1 MKKTM
6 KEIRNS
12 QAMKKFIHNK
22 KAMLGLAIVTILVL
36 AVVFIP
42 LFADLDPYTT
52 DRAAGFN
59 KPPSDAHILGTD
71 DVGRDLF
78 ARLLY
83 GGRISLF
90 VGITSTII
98 SVLIGIPL
106 GLIAGYFRGT
116 AESIIMRTADAF
128 MSFPSM
134 VLILVLVAV
143 FGPSI
148 LTVTVVI
155 GVLGWTAIAKL
166 IYGNV
171 LSIREREYIQ
181 AARAV
186 GVSTKKILFSEVL
199 PNAIPP
205 VWANISFR
213 VAGAI
218 LTESS
223 LSFLGMGVQTPQASW
238 GNIIF
243 AAQNLLV
250 LIGGVHIKQ
259 EHAALFHKKARIGN
273 GGIQIRDVVEGIKG
287 RYRCPDGAVKIQL
300 EQILP
305 EQQQT
310 AGKPQ
315 LLSLIPHHAE
325 HLFRLVDADHIIAR
339 LGEHQG
345 QFAGATAKVGKDA
358 VMDAVSVQLFA
369 DMGIE
374 NVVVGLAV
382 ELIVKIR
389 KLVVGHGVTLPLRY
403 TRPRQ
408 RR

>member
-1 MKKTM
+1 
-6 KEIRNS
+6 
-12 QAMKKFIHNK
+12 MKKFLHNK
-22 KAMLGLAIVTILVL
+22 KAMFGLFIVVLLAL
-36 AVVFIP
+36 AVLLIP
-42 LFADLDPYTT
+42 LFMDLDPYTT

-59 KPPSDAHILGTD
+59 KGPSETHILGTD

-78 ARLLY
+78 ARVLY
-83 GGRISLF
+83 GGRVSLF

-98 SVLIGIPL
+98 SVLVGIPL
-106 GLIAGYFRGT
+106 GLIAGYFRGA

-155 GVLGWTAIAKL
+155 GILGWTAIAKL

-181 AARAV
+181 AAKTS
-186 GVSTKKILFSEVL
+186 GTSTWTILFSEVL

-238 GNIIF
+238 GNIIY
-243 AAQNLLV
+243 AAQNLMV
-250 LIGGVHIKQ
+250 LTARPWVWIPPGV
-259 EHAALFHKKARIGN
+259 
-273 GGIQIRDVVEGIKG
+273 
-287 RYRCPDGAVKIQL
+287 C
-300 EQILP
+300 
-305 EQQQT
+305 
-310 AGKPQ
+310 
-315 LLSLIPHHAE
+315 
-325 HLFRLVDADHIIAR
+325 II
-339 LGEHQG
+339 
-345 QFAGATAKVGKDA
+345 
-358 VMDAVSVQLFA
+358 
-369 DMGIE
+369 
-374 NVVVGLAV
+374 
-382 ELIVKIR
+382 
-389 KLVVGHGVTLPLRY
+389 LVVIGFNFIGEGVRDALDPKTK
-403 TRPRQ
+403 
-408 RR
+408 

>member
-1 MKKTM
+1 MKK
-6 KEIRNS
+6 ILSN
-12 QAMKKFIHNK
+12 QAVKKFMHNR
-22 KAMLGLAIVTILVL
+22 KAVLGLIIVCFLVL
-36 AVVFIP
+36 AVILIP
-42 LFADLDPYTT
+42 IFMKLDPYTT
-52 DRAAGFN
+52 DRAVGFN
-59 KPPSDAHILGTD
+59 KAPCPSHLLGTD

-90 VGITSTII
+90 VGIMSTII

-106 GLIAGYFRGT
+106 GLIAGYFRGI
-116 AESIIMRTADAF
+116 AETVIMRVADAF
-128 MSFPSM
+128 MSFPTM

-181 AARAV
+181 ATKAI
-186 GVSTKKILFSEVL
+186 GMSTPKILLSEVL

-250 LIGGVHIKQ
+250 LT
-259 EHAALFHKKARIGN
+259 ARPWVWFPP
-273 GGIQIRDVVEGIKG
+273 GICI
-287 RYRCPDGAVKIQL
+287 
-300 EQILP
+300 IL
-305 EQQQT
+305 
-310 AGKPQ
+310 
-315 LLSLIPHHAE
+315 
-325 HLFRLVDADHIIAR
+325 
-339 LGEHQG
+339 
-345 QFAGATAKVGKDA
+345 
-358 VMDAVSVQLFA
+358 
-369 DMGIE
+369 
-374 NVVVGLAV
+374 VVVGFNFIG
-382 ELIVKIR
+382 E
-389 KLVVGHGVTLPLRY
+389 GVRDALDPKTK
-403 TRPRQ
+403 
-408 RR
+408 

>member
-1 MKKTM
+1 MR
-6 KEIRNS
+6 EIFKS
-12 QAMKKFIHNK
+12 QSMKKFLHNK
-22 KAMLGLAIVTILVL
+22 KAMLGLAIVVLLVL
-36 AVVFIP
+36 AVLFIP
-42 LFADLDPYTT
+42 LFKDMDPYTT
-52 DRAAGFN
+52 DRLAGFN
-59 KPPSDAHILGTD
+59 SKPSAAHPLGTD

-90 VGITSTII
+90 VGIMSTII
-98 SVLIGIPL
+98 SVAIGIPL
-106 GLIAGYFRGT
+106 GLIAGYFRGP

-155 GVLGWTAIAKL
+155 GILGWTAIAKL

-181 AARAV
+181 ATKAV
-186 GVSTKKILFSEVL
+186 GMKTIPILFTEVL

-238 GNIIF
+238 GNIIY
-243 AAQNLLV
+243 AAQNLMV
-250 LIGGVHIKQ
+250 LT
-259 EHAALFHKKARIGN
+259 ARPWVWIPPGLC
-273 GGIQIRDVVEGIKG
+273 I
-287 RYRCPDGAVKIQL
+287 
-300 EQILP
+300 IL
-305 EQQQT
+305 
-310 AGKPQ
+310 
-315 LLSLIPHHAE
+315 
-325 HLFRLVDADHIIAR
+325 
-339 LGEHQG
+339 
-345 QFAGATAKVGKDA
+345 
-358 VMDAVSVQLFA
+358 
-369 DMGIE
+369 
-374 NVVVGLAV
+374 VVVGFNFIG
-382 ELIVKIR
+382 E
-389 KLVVGHGVTLPLRY
+389 GVRDALDPKTK
-403 TRPRQ
+403 
-408 RR
+408 

>member
-1 MKKTM
+1 MKKILST
-6 KEIRNS
+6 
-12 QAMKKFIHNK
+12 QAVKKFMHNR
-22 KAMLGLAIVTILVL
+22 KAVLGLIIVCFLVL
-36 AVVFIP
+36 AVILIP
-42 LFADLDPYTT
+42 IFMKLDPYTT
-52 DRAAGFN
+52 DRAVGFN
-59 KPPSDAHILGTD
+59 KAPCSGHPLGTD

-90 VGITSTII
+90 VGIMSTII

-106 GLIAGYFRGT
+106 GLIAGYFRGI
-116 AESIIMRTADAF
+116 AETVIMRVADAF
-128 MSFPSM
+128 MSFPTM

-181 AARAV
+181 ATKAI
-186 GVSTKKILFSEVL
+186 GMSTPKILLSEVL

-250 LIGGVHIKQ
+250 LT
-259 EHAALFHKKARIGN
+259 ARPWVWFPP
-273 GGIQIRDVVEGIKG
+273 GICI
-287 RYRCPDGAVKIQL
+287 
-300 EQILP
+300 IL
-305 EQQQT
+305 
-310 AGKPQ
+310 
-315 LLSLIPHHAE
+315 
-325 HLFRLVDADHIIAR
+325 
-339 LGEHQG
+339 
-345 QFAGATAKVGKDA
+345 
-358 VMDAVSVQLFA
+358 
-369 DMGIE
+369 
-374 NVVVGLAV
+374 VVVGFNFIG
-382 ELIVKIR
+382 E
-389 KLVVGHGVTLPLRY
+389 GVRDALDPKTK
-403 TRPRQ
+403 
-408 RR
+408 

>member
-1 MKKTM
+1 MKK
-6 KEIRNS
+6 ILSN
-12 QAMKKFIHNK
+12 QAVKKFMHNR
-22 KAMLGLAIVTILVL
+22 KAVLGLIIVCFLVL
-36 AVVFIP
+36 AVILMPIFMK
-42 LFADLDPYTT
+42 LDPYTT
-52 DRAAGFN
+52 DRAVGFN
-59 KPPSDAHILGTD
+59 KAPCPGHLLGTD

-90 VGITSTII
+90 VGIMSTII

-106 GLIAGYFRGT
+106 GLIAGYFRGI
-116 AESIIMRTADAF
+116 AETVIMRVADAF
-128 MSFPSM
+128 MSFPTM

-181 AARAV
+181 ATKTI
-186 GVSTKKILFSEVL
+186 GMSTPKILLSEVL

-250 LIGGVHIKQ
+250 LT
-259 EHAALFHKKARIGN
+259 ARPWVWFPP
-273 GGIQIRDVVEGIKG
+273 GICI
-287 RYRCPDGAVKIQL
+287 
-300 EQILP
+300 IL
-305 EQQQT
+305 
-310 AGKPQ
+310 
-315 LLSLIPHHAE
+315 
-325 HLFRLVDADHIIAR
+325 
-339 LGEHQG
+339 
-345 QFAGATAKVGKDA
+345 
-358 VMDAVSVQLFA
+358 
-369 DMGIE
+369 
-374 NVVVGLAV
+374 VVVGFNFIG
-382 ELIVKIR
+382 E
-389 KLVVGHGVTLPLRY
+389 GVRDALDPKTK
-403 TRPRQ
+403 
-408 RR
+408 

>member
-1 MKKTM
+1 MR
-6 KEIRNS
+6 EIFKS
-12 QAMKKFIHNK
+12 QAMKKFLHNK
-22 KAMLGLAIVTILVL
+22 KAMLGLAIVVLLVR
-36 AVVFIP
+36 AVLFIP
-42 LFADLDPYTT
+42 LFKDMDPYTT
-52 DRAAGFN
+52 DRLAGFN
-59 KPPSDAHILGTD
+59 SKPSAAHPLGTD

-90 VGITSTII
+90 VGIMSTII
-98 SVLIGIPL
+98 SVAIGIPL
-106 GLIAGYFRGT
+106 GLIAGYFRGP

-155 GVLGWTAIAKL
+155 GILGWTAIAKL

-181 AARAV
+181 ATKAV
-186 GVSTKKILFSEVL
+186 GMKTIPILFTEVL

-238 GNIIF
+238 GNIIY
-243 AAQNLLV
+243 AAQNLMV
-250 LIGGVHIKQ
+250 LT
-259 EHAALFHKKARIGN
+259 ARPWVWIPPGLC
-273 GGIQIRDVVEGIKG
+273 I
-287 RYRCPDGAVKIQL
+287 
-300 EQILP
+300 IL
-305 EQQQT
+305 
-310 AGKPQ
+310 
-315 LLSLIPHHAE
+315 
-325 HLFRLVDADHIIAR
+325 
-339 LGEHQG
+339 
-345 QFAGATAKVGKDA
+345 
-358 VMDAVSVQLFA
+358 
-369 DMGIE
+369 
-374 NVVVGLAV
+374 VVVGFNFIG
-382 ELIVKIR
+382 E
-389 KLVVGHGVTLPLRY
+389 GVRDALDPKTK
-403 TRPRQ
+403 
-408 RR
+408 

>member
-1 MKKTM
+1 MKK
-6 KEIRNS
+6 ILSN
-12 QAMKKFIHNK
+12 QAVKKFMHNR
-22 KAMLGLAIVTILVL
+22 KAVLGLIIVCFLVL
-36 AVVFIP
+36 AVILIP
-42 LFADLDPYTT
+42 IFMKLDPYTT
-52 DRAAGFN
+52 DRAVGFN
-59 KPPSDAHILGTD
+59 KAPCSGHPLGTD

-90 VGITSTII
+90 VGIMSTII

-106 GLIAGYFRGT
+106 GLIAGYFRGI
-116 AESIIMRTADAF
+116 AETVIMRVADAF
-128 MSFPSM
+128 MSFPTM

-181 AARAV
+181 ATKV
-186 GVSTKKILFSEVL
+186 IGMSTPKILLSEVL

-250 LIGGVHIKQ
+250 LT
-259 EHAALFHKKARIGN
+259 ARPWVWFPP
-273 GGIQIRDVVEGIKG
+273 GICI
-287 RYRCPDGAVKIQL
+287 
-300 EQILP
+300 IL
-305 EQQQT
+305 
-310 AGKPQ
+310 
-315 LLSLIPHHAE
+315 
-325 HLFRLVDADHIIAR
+325 
-339 LGEHQG
+339 
-345 QFAGATAKVGKDA
+345 
-358 VMDAVSVQLFA
+358 
-369 DMGIE
+369 
-374 NVVVGLAV
+374 VVVGFNFIG
-382 ELIVKIR
+382 E
-389 KLVVGHGVTLPLRY
+389 GVRDALDPKTK
-403 TRPRQ
+403 
-408 RR
+408 

>member
-90 VGITSTII
+90 VVITSTII

-250 LIGGVHIKQ
+250 LT
-259 EHAALFHKKARIGN
+259 ARPWVWLPP
-273 GGIQIRDVVEGIKG
+273 GI
-287 RYRCPDGAVKIQL
+287 C
-300 EQILP
+300 
-305 EQQQT
+305 
-310 AGKPQ
+310 
-315 LLSLIPHHAE
+315 
-325 HLFRLVDADHIIAR
+325 II
-339 LGEHQG
+339 
-345 QFAGATAKVGKDA
+345 
-358 VMDAVSVQLFA
+358 
-369 DMGIE
+369 
-374 NVVVGLAV
+374 
-382 ELIVKIR
+382 
-389 KLVVGHGVTLPLRY
+389 LVVIGFNFIGEGVRDALDPKTKE
-403 TRPRQ
+403 
-408 RR
+408 

>member
-1 MKKTM
+1 MKKILSN
-6 KEIRNS
+6 KS
-12 QAMKKFIHNK
+12 VKKFLHNK
-22 KAMLGLAIVTILVL
+22 KAMLGLFIVLFLVL
-36 AVVFIP
+36 TVTLLPVFM
-42 LFADLDPYTT
+42 DLDPYTT

-59 KPPSDAHILGTD
+59 KGPSAGHLFGTD

-98 SVLIGIPL
+98 SVLVGIPL
-106 GLIAGYFRGT
+106 GLVAGYFRGA

-171 LSIREREYIQ
+171 LSIREQEYIQ
-181 AARAV
+181 AAKTAGIPTV
-186 GVSTKKILFSEVL
+186 KILFSEVL

-250 LIGGVHIKQ
+250 LT
-259 EHAALFHKKARIGN
+259 ARPWVWLPP
-273 GGIQIRDVVEGIKG
+273 GICI
-287 RYRCPDGAVKIQL
+287 
-300 EQILP
+300 IL
-305 EQQQT
+305 
-310 AGKPQ
+310 
-315 LLSLIPHHAE
+315 
-325 HLFRLVDADHIIAR
+325 
-339 LGEHQG
+339 
-345 QFAGATAKVGKDA
+345 
-358 VMDAVSVQLFA
+358 
-369 DMGIE
+369 
-374 NVVVGLAV
+374 VVVGFNFIG
-382 ELIVKIR
+382 E
-389 KLVVGHGVTLPLRY
+389 GVRSALDPK
-403 TRPRQ
+403 TRE
-408 RR
+408 

>member
-1 MKKTM
+1 M
-6 KEIRNS
+6 KEILKS
-12 QAMKKFIHNK
+12 QAMKKFLHNT
-22 KAMLGLAIVTILVL
+22 KAMFGLFIVVLLAL
-36 AVVFIP
+36 AVLLIP
-42 LFADLDPYTT
+42 LFMDLDPYTT

-59 KPPSDAHILGTD
+59 KGPSETHILGTD

-78 ARLLY
+78 ARVLY
-83 GGRISLF
+83 GGRVSLF

-98 SVLIGIPL
+98 SVLVGIPL
-106 GLIAGYFRGT
+106 GLIAGYFRGA

-155 GVLGWTAIAKL
+155 GILGWTAIAKL

-181 AARAV
+181 AAKTS
-186 GVSTKKILFSEVL
+186 GTSTWTILFSEVL

-238 GNIIF
+238 GNIIY
-243 AAQNLLV
+243 AAQNLMV
-250 LIGGVHIKQ
+250 LTARPWVWIPPGV
-259 EHAALFHKKARIGN
+259 
-273 GGIQIRDVVEGIKG
+273 
-287 RYRCPDGAVKIQL
+287 C
-300 EQILP
+300 
-305 EQQQT
+305 
-310 AGKPQ
+310 
-315 LLSLIPHHAE
+315 
-325 HLFRLVDADHIIAR
+325 II
-339 LGEHQG
+339 
-345 QFAGATAKVGKDA
+345 
-358 VMDAVSVQLFA
+358 
-369 DMGIE
+369 
-374 NVVVGLAV
+374 
-382 ELIVKIR
+382 
-389 KLVVGHGVTLPLRY
+389 LVVIGFNFIGEGVRDALDPKTK
-403 TRPRQ
+403 
-408 RR
+408 

>member
-78 ARLLY
+78 AMLLY

-250 LIGGVHIKQ
+250 LT
-259 EHAALFHKKARIGN
+259 ARPWVWLPP
-273 GGIQIRDVVEGIKG
+273 GI
-287 RYRCPDGAVKIQL
+287 C
-300 EQILP
+300 
-305 EQQQT
+305 
-310 AGKPQ
+310 
-315 LLSLIPHHAE
+315 
-325 HLFRLVDADHIIAR
+325 II
-339 LGEHQG
+339 
-345 QFAGATAKVGKDA
+345 
-358 VMDAVSVQLFA
+358 
-369 DMGIE
+369 
-374 NVVVGLAV
+374 
-382 ELIVKIR
+382 
-389 KLVVGHGVTLPLRY
+389 LVVIGFNFIGEGVRDALDPKTKE
-403 TRPRQ
+403 
-408 RR
+408 

>member
-1 MKKTM
+1 MKKILENQTL
-6 KEIRNS
+6 R
-12 QAMKKFIHNK
+12 KFLRNK
-22 KAMLGLAIVTILVL
+22 KAVFGVIVVALLVL
-36 AVVFIP
+36 AVLLIP
-42 LFADLDPYTT
+42 LFMDLDPYTT
-52 DRAAGFN
+52 DRTAGIN
-59 KPPSDAHILGTD
+59 ARPSSSHILGTD

-83 GGRISLF
+83 GGRVSLF

-106 GLIAGYFRGT
+106 GLIAGYFRGK
-116 AESIIMRTADAF
+116 AESVIMRVADAF

-155 GVLGWTAIAKL
+155 GILGWTAIAKL

-171 LSIREREYIQ
+171 LSIREQEYIQ
-181 AARAV
+181 AARAI
-186 GVSTKKILFSEVL
+186 GMKTGPILLTEVL

-238 GNIIF
+238 GNIIY

-250 LIGGVHIKQ
+250 LT
-259 EHAALFHKKARIGN
+259 ARPWVWIPPGLC
-273 GGIQIRDVVEGIKG
+273 I
-287 RYRCPDGAVKIQL
+287 
-300 EQILP
+300 IL
-305 EQQQT
+305 
-310 AGKPQ
+310 
-315 LLSLIPHHAE
+315 
-325 HLFRLVDADHIIAR
+325 
-339 LGEHQG
+339 
-345 QFAGATAKVGKDA
+345 
-358 VMDAVSVQLFA
+358 
-369 DMGIE
+369 
-374 NVVVGLAV
+374 VVVGFNFIG
-382 ELIVKIR
+382 E
-389 KLVVGHGVTLPLRY
+389 GVRDALDPKTK
-403 TRPRQ
+403 
-408 RR
+408 

>member
-155 GVLGWTAIAKL
+155 GVPGWMAIAKL
-166 IYGNV
+166 IYGIV

-250 LIGGVHIKQ
+250 LT
-259 EHAALFHKKARIGN
+259 ARPWVWLPP
-273 GGIQIRDVVEGIKG
+273 GI
-287 RYRCPDGAVKIQL
+287 C
-300 EQILP
+300 
-305 EQQQT
+305 
-310 AGKPQ
+310 
-315 LLSLIPHHAE
+315 
-325 HLFRLVDADHIIAR
+325 II
-339 LGEHQG
+339 
-345 QFAGATAKVGKDA
+345 
-358 VMDAVSVQLFA
+358 
-369 DMGIE
+369 
-374 NVVVGLAV
+374 
-382 ELIVKIR
+382 
-389 KLVVGHGVTLPLRY
+389 LVVIGFNFIGEGVRDALDPKTKE
-403 TRPRQ
+403 
-408 RR
+408 

>member
-223 LSFLGMGVQTPQASW
+223 LSFLGMGEQTPQASW

-250 LIGGVHIKQ
+250 LT
-259 EHAALFHKKARIGN
+259 ARPWVWLPP
-273 GGIQIRDVVEGIKG
+273 GI
-287 RYRCPDGAVKIQL
+287 C
-300 EQILP
+300 
-305 EQQQT
+305 
-310 AGKPQ
+310 
-315 LLSLIPHHAE
+315 
-325 HLFRLVDADHIIAR
+325 II
-339 LGEHQG
+339 
-345 QFAGATAKVGKDA
+345 
-358 VMDAVSVQLFA
+358 
-369 DMGIE
+369 
-374 NVVVGLAV
+374 
-382 ELIVKIR
+382 
-389 KLVVGHGVTLPLRY
+389 LVVIGFNFIGEGVRDALDPKTKE
-403 TRPRQ
+403 
-408 RR
+408 

>member
-1 MKKTM
+1 MKK
-6 KEIRNS
+6 ILSN
-12 QAMKKFIHNK
+12 QAVKKFMHNQ
-22 KAMLGLAIVTILVL
+22 KAVLGLIIVCFLVL
-36 AVVFIP
+36 AVILIP
-42 LFADLDPYTT
+42 IFMKLDPYTT
-52 DRAAGFN
+52 DRAVGFN
-59 KPPSDAHILGTD
+59 KAPCSGHPLGTD

-90 VGITSTII
+90 VGIMSTII

-106 GLIAGYFRGT
+106 GLIAGYFRGI
-116 AESIIMRTADAF
+116 AETVIMRVADAF
-128 MSFPSM
+128 MSFPTM

-181 AARAV
+181 ATKAI
-186 GVSTKKILFSEVL
+186 GMSTPKILLSEVL

-250 LIGGVHIKQ
+250 LT
-259 EHAALFHKKARIGN
+259 ARPWVWFPP
-273 GGIQIRDVVEGIKG
+273 GICI
-287 RYRCPDGAVKIQL
+287 
-300 EQILP
+300 IL
-305 EQQQT
+305 
-310 AGKPQ
+310 
-315 LLSLIPHHAE
+315 
-325 HLFRLVDADHIIAR
+325 
-339 LGEHQG
+339 
-345 QFAGATAKVGKDA
+345 
-358 VMDAVSVQLFA
+358 
-369 DMGIE
+369 
-374 NVVVGLAV
+374 VVVGFNFIG
-382 ELIVKIR
+382 E
-389 KLVVGHGVTLPLRY
+389 GVRDALDPKTK
-403 TRPRQ
+403 
-408 RR
+408 

>member
-6 KEIRNS
+6 KEIWNS

-83 GGRISLF
+83 GGRMSLF

-250 LIGGVHIKQ
+250 LT
-259 EHAALFHKKARIGN
+259 ARPWVWLPP
-273 GGIQIRDVVEGIKG
+273 GI
-287 RYRCPDGAVKIQL
+287 C
-300 EQILP
+300 
-305 EQQQT
+305 
-310 AGKPQ
+310 
-315 LLSLIPHHAE
+315 
-325 HLFRLVDADHIIAR
+325 II
-339 LGEHQG
+339 
-345 QFAGATAKVGKDA
+345 
-358 VMDAVSVQLFA
+358 
-369 DMGIE
+369 
-374 NVVVGLAV
+374 
-382 ELIVKIR
+382 
-389 KLVVGHGVTLPLRY
+389 LVVIGFNFIGEGVRDALDPKTKE
-403 TRPRQ
+403 
-408 RR
+408 

>member
-1 MKKTM
+1 MKK
-6 KEIRNS
+6 ILNN
-12 QAMKKFIHNK
+12 QAVKKFMHNR
-22 KAMLGLAIVTILVL
+22 KAVLGLIIVCFLVL
-36 AVVFIP
+36 AVILIP
-42 LFADLDPYTT
+42 IFMKLDPYTT
-52 DRAAGFN
+52 DRAVGFN
-59 KPPSDAHILGTD
+59 KAPCSGHPLGTD

-90 VGITSTII
+90 VGIMSTII

-106 GLIAGYFRGT
+106 GLIAGYFRGI
-116 AESIIMRTADAF
+116 AETVIMRVADAF
-128 MSFPSM
+128 MSFPTM

-181 AARAV
+181 ATKAI
-186 GVSTKKILFSEVL
+186 GMSTPKILLSEVL

-250 LIGGVHIKQ
+250 LT
-259 EHAALFHKKARIGN
+259 ARPWVWFPP
-273 GGIQIRDVVEGIKG
+273 GICI
-287 RYRCPDGAVKIQL
+287 
-300 EQILP
+300 IL
-305 EQQQT
+305 
-310 AGKPQ
+310 
-315 LLSLIPHHAE
+315 
-325 HLFRLVDADHIIAR
+325 
-339 LGEHQG
+339 
-345 QFAGATAKVGKDA
+345 
-358 VMDAVSVQLFA
+358 
-369 DMGIE
+369 
-374 NVVVGLAV
+374 VVVGFNF
-382 ELIVKIR
+382 
-389 KLVVGHGVTLPLRY
+389 VGEGVRDALDPKTK
-403 TRPRQ
+403 
-408 RR
+408 

>member
-1 MKKTM
+1 MKK
-6 KEIRNS
+6 ILSN
-12 QAMKKFIHNK
+12 QAVKKFMHNR
-22 KAMLGLAIVTILVL
+22 KAVLGLIIVCFLVL
-36 AVVFIP
+36 AVILIP
-42 LFADLDPYTT
+42 IFMKLDPYTT
-52 DRAAGFN
+52 DRAVGFN
-59 KPPSDAHILGTD
+59 KAPCSGHPLGTD

-90 VGITSTII
+90 VAIMSTII

-106 GLIAGYFRGT
+106 GLIAGYFRGI
-116 AESIIMRTADAF
+116 AETVIMRVADAF
-128 MSFPSM
+128 MSFPTM

-181 AARAV
+181 ATKAI
-186 GVSTKKILFSEVL
+186 GMSTPKILLSEVL

-250 LIGGVHIKQ
+250 LT
-259 EHAALFHKKARIGN
+259 ARPWVWFPP
-273 GGIQIRDVVEGIKG
+273 GICI
-287 RYRCPDGAVKIQL
+287 
-300 EQILP
+300 IL
-305 EQQQT
+305 
-310 AGKPQ
+310 
-315 LLSLIPHHAE
+315 
-325 HLFRLVDADHIIAR
+325 
-339 LGEHQG
+339 
-345 QFAGATAKVGKDA
+345 
-358 VMDAVSVQLFA
+358 
-369 DMGIE
+369 
-374 NVVVGLAV
+374 VVVGFNFIG
-382 ELIVKIR
+382 E
-389 KLVVGHGVTLPLRY
+389 GVRDALDPKTK
-403 TRPRQ
+403 
-408 RR
+408 

>member
-1 MKKTM
+1 MRK
-6 KEIRNS
+6 ILQN
-12 QAMKKFIHNK
+12 QAVNKFIHNK
-22 KAMLGLAIVTILVL
+22 KAMFGLFVVLFLVL
-36 AVVFIP
+36 AVVLIP
-42 LFADLDPYTT
+42 IFMDLDPYTT

-106 GLIAGYFRGT
+106 GLIAGYFRGAT
-116 AESIIMRTADAF
+116 ESIIMRTADAF

-181 AARAV
+181 ASRVV
-186 GVSTKKILFSEVL
+186 GMKTIPILFSEVL

-250 LIGGVHIKQ
+250 LT
-259 EHAALFHKKARIGN
+259 ARPWVWLPP
-273 GGIQIRDVVEGIKG
+273 GICI
-287 RYRCPDGAVKIQL
+287 
-300 EQILP
+300 IL
-305 EQQQT
+305 
-310 AGKPQ
+310 
-315 LLSLIPHHAE
+315 
-325 HLFRLVDADHIIAR
+325 
-339 LGEHQG
+339 
-345 QFAGATAKVGKDA
+345 
-358 VMDAVSVQLFA
+358 
-369 DMGIE
+369 
-374 NVVVGLAV
+374 VVVGFNFIG
-382 ELIVKIR
+382 E
-389 KLVVGHGVTLPLRY
+389 GVRDALDPKTKS
-403 TRPRQ
+403 
-408 RR
+408 

>member
-1 MKKTM
+1 MKK
-6 KEIRNS
+6 ILSN
-12 QAMKKFIHNK
+12 QAVKKFMHNR
-22 KAMLGLAIVTILVL
+22 KAVLGLIIVCFLVL
-36 AVVFIP
+36 AVILMPIFMK
-42 LFADLDPYTT
+42 LDPYTT
-52 DRAAGFN
+52 DRAVGFN
-59 KPPSDAHILGTD
+59 KAPCSGHPLGTD
-71 DVGRDLF
+71 DVGRDLL

-90 VGITSTII
+90 VGIMSTII

-106 GLIAGYFRGT
+106 GLIAGYFRGI
-116 AESIIMRTADAF
+116 AETVIMRVADAF
-128 MSFPSM
+128 MSFPTM

-181 AARAV
+181 ATKAI
-186 GVSTKKILFSEVL
+186 GMSTPKILLSEVL

-250 LIGGVHIKQ
+250 LT
-259 EHAALFHKKARIGN
+259 ARPWVWFPP
-273 GGIQIRDVVEGIKG
+273 GICI
-287 RYRCPDGAVKIQL
+287 
-300 EQILP
+300 IL
-305 EQQQT
+305 
-310 AGKPQ
+310 
-315 LLSLIPHHAE
+315 
-325 HLFRLVDADHIIAR
+325 
-339 LGEHQG
+339 
-345 QFAGATAKVGKDA
+345 
-358 VMDAVSVQLFA
+358 
-369 DMGIE
+369 
-374 NVVVGLAV
+374 VVVGFNFIG
-382 ELIVKIR
+382 E
-389 KLVVGHGVTLPLRY
+389 GVRDALDPKTK
-403 TRPRQ
+403 
-408 RR
+408 

>member
-1 MKKTM
+1 M
-6 KEIRNS
+6 KEILKS
-12 QAMKKFIHNK
+12 QAMKKFLHNK
-22 KAMLGLAIVTILVL
+22 KAMFGLFIVVLLAL
-36 AVVFIP
+36 AVLLIP
-42 LFADLDPYTT
+42 LVMDLDPYTT

-59 KPPSDAHILGTD
+59 KGPSETHILGTD

-78 ARLLY
+78 ARVLY
-83 GGRISLF
+83 GGRVSLF

-98 SVLIGIPL
+98 SVLVGIPL
-106 GLIAGYFRGT
+106 GLIAGYFRGA

-155 GVLGWTAIAKL
+155 GILGWTAIAKL

-181 AARAV
+181 AAKTS
-186 GVSTKKILFSEVL
+186 GTSTWTILFSEVL

-238 GNIIF
+238 GNIIY
-243 AAQNLLV
+243 AAQNLMV
-250 LIGGVHIKQ
+250 LTARPWVWIPPGV
-259 EHAALFHKKARIGN
+259 
-273 GGIQIRDVVEGIKG
+273 
-287 RYRCPDGAVKIQL
+287 C
-300 EQILP
+300 
-305 EQQQT
+305 
-310 AGKPQ
+310 
-315 LLSLIPHHAE
+315 
-325 HLFRLVDADHIIAR
+325 II
-339 LGEHQG
+339 
-345 QFAGATAKVGKDA
+345 
-358 VMDAVSVQLFA
+358 
-369 DMGIE
+369 
-374 NVVVGLAV
+374 
-382 ELIVKIR
+382 
-389 KLVVGHGVTLPLRY
+389 LVVIGFNFIGEGVRDALDPKTK
-403 TRPRQ
+403 
-408 RR
+408 

>member
-1 MKKTM
+1 MR
-6 KEIRNS
+6 EIFKS
-12 QAMKKFIHNK
+12 QAMKEFLHNK
-22 KAMLGLAIVTILVL
+22 KAMLGLAIVVLLVL
-36 AVVFIP
+36 AVLFIP
-42 LFADLDPYTT
+42 LFKDMDPYTT
-52 DRAAGFN
+52 DRLAGFN
-59 KPPSDAHILGTD
+59 SKPSAAHPLGTD

-90 VGITSTII
+90 VGIMSTII
-98 SVLIGIPL
+98 SVAIGIPL
-106 GLIAGYFRGT
+106 GLIAGYFRGP

-155 GVLGWTAIAKL
+155 GILGWTAIAKL

-181 AARAV
+181 ATKAV
-186 GVSTKKILFSEVL
+186 GMKTIPILFTEVL

-238 GNIIF
+238 GNIIY
-243 AAQNLLV
+243 AAQNLMV
-250 LIGGVHIKQ
+250 LT
-259 EHAALFHKKARIGN
+259 ARPWVWIPPGLC
-273 GGIQIRDVVEGIKG
+273 I
-287 RYRCPDGAVKIQL
+287 
-300 EQILP
+300 IL
-305 EQQQT
+305 
-310 AGKPQ
+310 
-315 LLSLIPHHAE
+315 
-325 HLFRLVDADHIIAR
+325 
-339 LGEHQG
+339 
-345 QFAGATAKVGKDA
+345 
-358 VMDAVSVQLFA
+358 
-369 DMGIE
+369 
-374 NVVVGLAV
+374 VVVGFNFIG
-382 ELIVKIR
+382 E
-389 KLVVGHGVTLPLRY
+389 GVRDALDPKTK
-403 TRPRQ
+403 
-408 RR
+408 

>member
-1 MKKTM
+1 MKK
-6 KEIRNS
+6 ILSN
-12 QAMKKFIHNK
+12 QAVKKFMHNR
-22 KAMLGLAIVTILVL
+22 KAVLGLIIVCFLVL
-36 AVVFIP
+36 AVI
-42 LFADLDPYTT
+42 DPYTT
-52 DRAAGFN
+52 DRAVGFN
-59 KPPSDAHILGTD
+59 KAPCSGHPLGTD

-90 VGITSTII
+90 VGIMSTII

-106 GLIAGYFRGT
+106 GLIAGYFRGI
-116 AESIIMRTADAF
+116 AETVIMRVADAF
-128 MSFPSM
+128 MSFPTM

-181 AARAV
+181 ATKAI
-186 GVSTKKILFSEVL
+186 GMSTPKILLSEVL

-250 LIGGVHIKQ
+250 LT
-259 EHAALFHKKARIGN
+259 ARPWVWFPP
-273 GGIQIRDVVEGIKG
+273 GICI
-287 RYRCPDGAVKIQL
+287 
-300 EQILP
+300 IL
-305 EQQQT
+305 
-310 AGKPQ
+310 
-315 LLSLIPHHAE
+315 
-325 HLFRLVDADHIIAR
+325 
-339 LGEHQG
+339 
-345 QFAGATAKVGKDA
+345 
-358 VMDAVSVQLFA
+358 
-369 DMGIE
+369 
-374 NVVVGLAV
+374 VVVGFNFIG
-382 ELIVKIR
+382 E
-389 KLVVGHGVTLPLRY
+389 GVRDALDPKTK
-403 TRPRQ
+403 
-408 RR
+408 

>member
-1 MKKTM
+1 MRPWIRGSSLSRGGGNVKKTM
-6 KEIRNS
+6 KEIWNS
-12 QAMKKFIHNK
+12 QAMKKFVHNK
-22 KAMLGLAIVTILVL
+22 KAMLGLAIVMILVL

-186 GVSTKKILFSEVL
+186 GVSTRKILFSEVL

-250 LIGGVHIKQ
+250 LT
-259 EHAALFHKKARIGN
+259 ARPWVWLPP
-273 GGIQIRDVVEGIKG
+273 GI
-287 RYRCPDGAVKIQL
+287 C
-300 EQILP
+300 
-305 EQQQT
+305 
-310 AGKPQ
+310 
-315 LLSLIPHHAE
+315 
-325 HLFRLVDADHIIAR
+325 II
-339 LGEHQG
+339 
-345 QFAGATAKVGKDA
+345 
-358 VMDAVSVQLFA
+358 
-369 DMGIE
+369 
-374 NVVVGLAV
+374 
-382 ELIVKIR
+382 
-389 KLVVGHGVTLPLRY
+389 LVVIGFNFIGEGVRDALDPKTKE
-403 TRPRQ
+403 
-408 RR
+408 

>member
-1 MKKTM
+1 MKK
-6 KEIRNS
+6 ILSN
-12 QAMKKFIHNK
+12 QAVKKFMHNR
-22 KAMLGLAIVTILVL
+22 KAVLGLIIVCFLVL
-36 AVVFIP
+36 AVILMPIFMK
-42 LFADLDPYTT
+42 LDPYTT
-52 DRAAGFN
+52 DRAVGFN
-59 KPPSDAHILGTD
+59 KAPCPGHLLGTD

-90 VGITSTII
+90 VGIMSTII
-98 SVLIGIPL
+98 SVLVGIPL
-106 GLIAGYFRGT
+106 GLIAGYFRGI
-116 AESIIMRTADAF
+116 AETVIMRVADAF
-128 MSFPSM
+128 MSFPTM

-181 AARAV
+181 ATKAI
-186 GVSTKKILFSEVL
+186 GMSTPKILLSEVL

-250 LIGGVHIKQ
+250 LT
-259 EHAALFHKKARIGN
+259 ARPWVWFPP
-273 GGIQIRDVVEGIKG
+273 GICI
-287 RYRCPDGAVKIQL
+287 
-300 EQILP
+300 IL
-305 EQQQT
+305 
-310 AGKPQ
+310 
-315 LLSLIPHHAE
+315 
-325 HLFRLVDADHIIAR
+325 
-339 LGEHQG
+339 
-345 QFAGATAKVGKDA
+345 
-358 VMDAVSVQLFA
+358 
-369 DMGIE
+369 
-374 NVVVGLAV
+374 VVVGFNFIG
-382 ELIVKIR
+382 E
-389 KLVVGHGVTLPLRY
+389 GVRDALDPKTK
-403 TRPRQ
+403 
-408 RR
+408 

>member
-1 MKKTM
+1 MRPW
-6 KEIRNS
+6 IRGSSLNRRGWECEKDHERNTE
-12 QAMKKFIHNK
+12 QPGYEKFIHNK

-250 LIGGVHIKQ
+250 LT
-259 EHAALFHKKARIGN
+259 ARPWVWLPP
-273 GGIQIRDVVEGIKG
+273 GI
-287 RYRCPDGAVKIQL
+287 C
-300 EQILP
+300 
-305 EQQQT
+305 
-310 AGKPQ
+310 
-315 LLSLIPHHAE
+315 
-325 HLFRLVDADHIIAR
+325 II
-339 LGEHQG
+339 
-345 QFAGATAKVGKDA
+345 
-358 VMDAVSVQLFA
+358 
-369 DMGIE
+369 
-374 NVVVGLAV
+374 
-382 ELIVKIR
+382 
-389 KLVVGHGVTLPLRY
+389 LVVIGFNFIGEGVRDALDPKTKE
-403 TRPRQ
+403 
-408 RR
+408 

>member
-1 MKKTM
+1 MKK
-6 KEIRNS
+6 ILSN
-12 QAMKKFIHNK
+12 QAVKKFMHNR
-22 KAMLGLAIVTILVL
+22 KAVLGLIIVCFLVL
-36 AVVFIP
+36 AVILMPIFMK
-42 LFADLDPYTT
+42 LDPYTT
-52 DRAAGFN
+52 DRAVGFN
-59 KPPSDAHILGTD
+59 KAPCPGHLLGTD

-90 VGITSTII
+90 GGIMSTII

-106 GLIAGYFRGT
+106 GLIAGYFRGI
-116 AESIIMRTADAF
+116 AETVIMRVADAF
-128 MSFPSM
+128 MSFPTM

-181 AARAV
+181 ATKAI
-186 GVSTKKILFSEVL
+186 GMSTPKILLSEVL

-250 LIGGVHIKQ
+250 LT
-259 EHAALFHKKARIGN
+259 ARPWVWFPP
-273 GGIQIRDVVEGIKG
+273 GICI
-287 RYRCPDGAVKIQL
+287 
-300 EQILP
+300 IL
-305 EQQQT
+305 
-310 AGKPQ
+310 
-315 LLSLIPHHAE
+315 
-325 HLFRLVDADHIIAR
+325 
-339 LGEHQG
+339 
-345 QFAGATAKVGKDA
+345 
-358 VMDAVSVQLFA
+358 
-369 DMGIE
+369 
-374 NVVVGLAV
+374 VVVGFNFIG
-382 ELIVKIR
+382 E
-389 KLVVGHGVTLPLRY
+389 GVRDALDPKTK
-403 TRPRQ
+403 
-408 RR
+408 

>member
-1 MKKTM
+1 M
-6 KEIRNS
+6 KEILKS
-12 QAMKKFIHNK
+12 QAMKKFPHNK
-22 KAMLGLAIVTILVL
+22 KAMFGLFIVVLLAL
-36 AVVFIP
+36 AVLLIP
-42 LFADLDPYTT
+42 LFMDLDPYTT

-59 KPPSDAHILGTD
+59 KGPSETHILGTD

-78 ARLLY
+78 ARVLY
-83 GGRISLF
+83 GGRVSLF

-98 SVLIGIPL
+98 SVLVGIPL
-106 GLIAGYFRGT
+106 GLIAGYFRGA

-155 GVLGWTAIAKL
+155 GILGWTAIAKL

-181 AARAV
+181 AAKTS
-186 GVSTKKILFSEVL
+186 GTSTWTILFSEVL

-238 GNIIF
+238 GNIIY
-243 AAQNLLV
+243 AAQNLMV
-250 LIGGVHIKQ
+250 LTARPWVWIPPGV
-259 EHAALFHKKARIGN
+259 
-273 GGIQIRDVVEGIKG
+273 
-287 RYRCPDGAVKIQL
+287 C
-300 EQILP
+300 
-305 EQQQT
+305 
-310 AGKPQ
+310 
-315 LLSLIPHHAE
+315 
-325 HLFRLVDADHIIAR
+325 II
-339 LGEHQG
+339 
-345 QFAGATAKVGKDA
+345 
-358 VMDAVSVQLFA
+358 
-369 DMGIE
+369 
-374 NVVVGLAV
+374 
-382 ELIVKIR
+382 
-389 KLVVGHGVTLPLRY
+389 LVVIGFNFIGEGVRDALDPKTK
-403 TRPRQ
+403 
-408 RR
+408 

>member
-1 MKKTM
+1 MKK
-6 KEIRNS
+6 ILSN
-12 QAMKKFIHNK
+12 QAVKKFMHNR
-22 KAMLGLAIVTILVL
+22 KAVLGLIIVCFLVL
-36 AVVFIP
+36 AVILMPIFMK
-42 LFADLDPYTT
+42 LDPYTT
-52 DRAAGFN
+52 DRAVGFN
-59 KPPSDAHILGTD
+59 KAPCPGHLLGTD

-90 VGITSTII
+90 VGIMSTII
-98 SVLIGIPL
+98 SVLVGIPL
-106 GLIAGYFRGT
+106 GLIAGYFRGI
-116 AESIIMRTADAF
+116 AETVIMRVADAF
-128 MSFPSM
+128 MSFPTM

-181 AARAV
+181 ATTAI
-186 GVSTKKILFSEVL
+186 GMSTPKILLSEVL

-250 LIGGVHIKQ
+250 LT
-259 EHAALFHKKARIGN
+259 ARPWVWFPP
-273 GGIQIRDVVEGIKG
+273 GICI
-287 RYRCPDGAVKIQL
+287 
-300 EQILP
+300 IL
-305 EQQQT
+305 
-310 AGKPQ
+310 
-315 LLSLIPHHAE
+315 
-325 HLFRLVDADHIIAR
+325 
-339 LGEHQG
+339 
-345 QFAGATAKVGKDA
+345 
-358 VMDAVSVQLFA
+358 
-369 DMGIE
+369 
-374 NVVVGLAV
+374 VVVGFNFIG
-382 ELIVKIR
+382 E
-389 KLVVGHGVTLPLRY
+389 GVRDALDPKTK
-403 TRPRQ
+403 
-408 RR
+408 

>member
-1 MKKTM
+1 MKK
-6 KEIRNS
+6 ILSN
-12 QAMKKFIHNK
+12 QAVKKFMHNR
-22 KAMLGLAIVTILVL
+22 KAVLGLIIVCFLVL
-36 AVVFIP
+36 AVILMPIFMK
-42 LFADLDPYTT
+42 LDPYTT
-52 DRAAGFN
+52 DRAVGFN
-59 KPPSDAHILGTD
+59 KAPCPGHLLGTD

-83 GGRISLF
+83 GGRLSLF
-90 VGITSTII
+90 VGIMSTII

-106 GLIAGYFRGT
+106 GLIAGYFRGI
-116 AESIIMRTADAF
+116 AETVIMRVADAF
-128 MSFPSM
+128 MSFPTM

-181 AARAV
+181 ATKAI
-186 GVSTKKILFSEVL
+186 GMSTPKILLSEVL

-250 LIGGVHIKQ
+250 LT
-259 EHAALFHKKARIGN
+259 ARPWVWFPP
-273 GGIQIRDVVEGIKG
+273 GICI
-287 RYRCPDGAVKIQL
+287 
-300 EQILP
+300 IL
-305 EQQQT
+305 
-310 AGKPQ
+310 
-315 LLSLIPHHAE
+315 
-325 HLFRLVDADHIIAR
+325 
-339 LGEHQG
+339 
-345 QFAGATAKVGKDA
+345 
-358 VMDAVSVQLFA
+358 
-369 DMGIE
+369 
-374 NVVVGLAV
+374 VVVGFNFIG
-382 ELIVKIR
+382 E
-389 KLVVGHGVTLPLRY
+389 GVRDALDPKTK
-403 TRPRQ
+403 
-408 RR
+408 

>member
-6 KEIRNS
+6 KEIWNS

-42 LFADLDPYTT
+42 LFADMDPYTT

-250 LIGGVHIKQ
+250 LT
-259 EHAALFHKKARIGN
+259 ARPWVWLPP
-273 GGIQIRDVVEGIKG
+273 GI
-287 RYRCPDGAVKIQL
+287 C
-300 EQILP
+300 
-305 EQQQT
+305 
-310 AGKPQ
+310 
-315 LLSLIPHHAE
+315 
-325 HLFRLVDADHIIAR
+325 II
-339 LGEHQG
+339 
-345 QFAGATAKVGKDA
+345 
-358 VMDAVSVQLFA
+358 
-369 DMGIE
+369 
-374 NVVVGLAV
+374 
-382 ELIVKIR
+382 
-389 KLVVGHGVTLPLRY
+389 LVVIGFNFIGEGVRDALDPKTKE
-403 TRPRQ
+403 
-408 RR
+408 

>member
-1 MKKTM
+1 M
-6 KEIRNS
+6 KEILKS
-12 QAMKKFIHNK
+12 QAMKKFLHNK
-22 KAMLGLAIVTILVL
+22 KAMFGLFIVVLLAL
-36 AVVFIP
+36 AVLLIP
-42 LFADLDPYTT
+42 LFMDLDPYTT

-59 KPPSDAHILGTD
+59 KGPSETHILGTD

-78 ARLLY
+78 ARVLY
-83 GGRISLF
+83 GGRVSLF

-98 SVLIGIPL
+98 SVLVGIPL
-106 GLIAGYFRGT
+106 GLIAGYFRGA

-155 GVLGWTAIAKL
+155 GILGWTAIAKL

-181 AARAV
+181 AAKTS
-186 GVSTKKILFSEVL
+186 GTSTWTILFSEVL

-238 GNIIF
+238 GNIIY
-243 AAQNLLV
+243 AAQNLMVLTARPWVWIPPGVCIILV
-250 LIGGVHIKQ
+250 VIGFNLIGEGVRD
-259 EHAALFHKKARIGN
+259 ALDPKTK
-273 GGIQIRDVVEGIKG
+273 
-287 RYRCPDGAVKIQL
+287 
-300 EQILP
+300 
-305 EQQQT
+305 
-310 AGKPQ
+310 
-315 LLSLIPHHAE
+315 
-325 HLFRLVDADHIIAR
+325 
-339 LGEHQG
+339 
-345 QFAGATAKVGKDA
+345 
-358 VMDAVSVQLFA
+358 
-369 DMGIE
+369 
-374 NVVVGLAV
+374 
-382 ELIVKIR
+382 
-389 KLVVGHGVTLPLRY
+389 
-403 TRPRQ
+403 
-408 RR
+408 

>member
-1 MKKTM
+1 MKK
-6 KEIRNS
+6 ILSN
-12 QAMKKFIHNK
+12 QAVKKFVHNR
-22 KAMLGLAIVTILVL
+22 KAVLGLIIVCFLVL
-36 AVVFIP
+36 AVILIP
-42 LFADLDPYTT
+42 IFMKLDPYTT
-52 DRAAGFN
+52 DRAVGFN
-59 KPPSDAHILGTD
+59 KAPCSGHPLGTD

-90 VGITSTII
+90 VGIMSTII

-106 GLIAGYFRGT
+106 GLIAGYFRGI
-116 AESIIMRTADAF
+116 AETVIMRVADAF
-128 MSFPSM
+128 MSFPTM

-181 AARAV
+181 ATKAI
-186 GVSTKKILFSEVL
+186 GMSTPKILLSEVL

-250 LIGGVHIKQ
+250 LT
-259 EHAALFHKKARIGN
+259 ARPWVWFPP
-273 GGIQIRDVVEGIKG
+273 GICI
-287 RYRCPDGAVKIQL
+287 
-300 EQILP
+300 IL
-305 EQQQT
+305 
-310 AGKPQ
+310 
-315 LLSLIPHHAE
+315 
-325 HLFRLVDADHIIAR
+325 
-339 LGEHQG
+339 
-345 QFAGATAKVGKDA
+345 
-358 VMDAVSVQLFA
+358 
-369 DMGIE
+369 
-374 NVVVGLAV
+374 VVVGFNFIG
-382 ELIVKIR
+382 E
-389 KLVVGHGVTLPLRY
+389 GVRDALDPKTK
-403 TRPRQ
+403 
-408 RR
+408 

>member
-1 MKKTM
+1 MKK
-6 KEIRNS
+6 ILSN
-12 QAMKKFIHNK
+12 QAVKKFMHNR
-22 KAMLGLAIVTILVL
+22 KAVLGLIIVCFLVL
-36 AVVFIP
+36 AVILIP
-42 LFADLDPYTT
+42 IFMKLDPYTT
-52 DRAAGFN
+52 DRAVGFN
-59 KPPSDAHILGTD
+59 KAPCSGHPLGTD

-90 VGITSTII
+90 VGIMSTII

-106 GLIAGYFRGT
+106 GLIAGYFRGI
-116 AESIIMRTADAF
+116 AETVIMRVADAF
-128 MSFPSM
+128 MSFPTM

-166 IYGNV
+166 IYGDV

-181 AARAV
+181 ATKAI
-186 GVSTKKILFSEVL
+186 GMSTPKILLSEVL

-250 LIGGVHIKQ
+250 LT
-259 EHAALFHKKARIGN
+259 ARPWVWFPP
-273 GGIQIRDVVEGIKG
+273 GICI
-287 RYRCPDGAVKIQL
+287 
-300 EQILP
+300 IL
-305 EQQQT
+305 
-310 AGKPQ
+310 
-315 LLSLIPHHAE
+315 
-325 HLFRLVDADHIIAR
+325 
-339 LGEHQG
+339 
-345 QFAGATAKVGKDA
+345 
-358 VMDAVSVQLFA
+358 
-369 DMGIE
+369 
-374 NVVVGLAV
+374 VVVGFNFIG
-382 ELIVKIR
+382 E
-389 KLVVGHGVTLPLRY
+389 GVRDALDPKTK
-403 TRPRQ
+403 
-408 RR
+408 

>member
-6 KEIRNS
+6 KEIWNS

-243 AAQNLLV
+243 SAQNLLV
-250 LIGGVHIKQ
+250 LT
-259 EHAALFHKKARIGN
+259 ARPWVWLPP
-273 GGIQIRDVVEGIKG
+273 GI
-287 RYRCPDGAVKIQL
+287 C
-300 EQILP
+300 
-305 EQQQT
+305 
-310 AGKPQ
+310 
-315 LLSLIPHHAE
+315 
-325 HLFRLVDADHIIAR
+325 II
-339 LGEHQG
+339 
-345 QFAGATAKVGKDA
+345 
-358 VMDAVSVQLFA
+358 
-369 DMGIE
+369 
-374 NVVVGLAV
+374 
-382 ELIVKIR
+382 
-389 KLVVGHGVTLPLRY
+389 LVVIGFNFIGEGVRDALDPKTKE
-403 TRPRQ
+403 
-408 RR
+408 

>member
-1 MKKTM
+1 MKK
-6 KEIRNS
+6 ILSN
-12 QAMKKFIHNK
+12 QAVKKFMHNR
-22 KAMLGLAIVTILVL
+22 KAVLGLIIVCFLVL
-36 AVVFIP
+36 EVILMPIFMK
-42 LFADLDPYTT
+42 LDPYTT
-52 DRAAGFN
+52 DRAVGFN
-59 KPPSDAHILGTD
+59 KAPCPGHLLGTD

-90 VGITSTII
+90 VGIMSTII

-106 GLIAGYFRGT
+106 GLIAGYFRGI
-116 AESIIMRTADAF
+116 AETVIMRVADAF
-128 MSFPSM
+128 MSFPTM

-181 AARAV
+181 ATKAI
-186 GVSTKKILFSEVL
+186 GMSTPKILLSEVL

-250 LIGGVHIKQ
+250 LT
-259 EHAALFHKKARIGN
+259 ARPWVWFPP
-273 GGIQIRDVVEGIKG
+273 GICI
-287 RYRCPDGAVKIQL
+287 
-300 EQILP
+300 IL
-305 EQQQT
+305 
-310 AGKPQ
+310 
-315 LLSLIPHHAE
+315 
-325 HLFRLVDADHIIAR
+325 
-339 LGEHQG
+339 
-345 QFAGATAKVGKDA
+345 
-358 VMDAVSVQLFA
+358 
-369 DMGIE
+369 
-374 NVVVGLAV
+374 VVVGFNFIG
-382 ELIVKIR
+382 E
-389 KLVVGHGVTLPLRY
+389 GVRDALDPKTK
-403 TRPRQ
+403 
-408 RR
+408 